1 MSEQTHQA
9 GSDQAGSDQASPDA
23 AVARPSRPG
32 WQWGVAGI
40 VLGAVIAS
48 TLILALAGPAPA
60 GAQEAAAEAAAAS
73 APPTDARPA
82 DETPAGTTTAGTA
95 SAFETPLDRQA
106 STGEIDVRATAV
118 PYRSDTFVIALPSGD
133 EAGHE
138 LEQKLRAVAG
148 SHVVYAWTVSGI
160 ANPEEFHADL
170 HGHSPPAPG
179 YHEASFRKGGGLA
192 DSGAFT
198 VPFDGIHGWLFKNDS
213 AGPATV
219 TLTVAG
225 FYTPLSAQELADIET
240 AIEALAA
247 G

>member
-1 MSEQTHQA
+1 MSEQAPPA
-9 GSDQAGSDQASPDA
+9 GSDAAGHRA
-23 AVARPSRPG
+23 ARPG
-32 WQWGVAGI
+32 WQWGVGGI
-40 VLGAVIAS
+40 VLGAVIAL
-48 TLILALAGPAPA
+48 TLTLALARPAPA
-60 GAQEAAAEAAAAS
+60 DAPSVTAGASPASAAATNAPDTATAAS
-73 APPTDARPA
+73 D
-82 DETPAGTTTAGTA
+82 
-95 SAFETPLDRQA
+95 FETPLDRQA
-106 STGEIDVRATAV
+106 STGEIDVQAATL

-148 SHVVYAWTVSGI
+148 SPVAYTWTVAGI
-160 ANPEEFHADL
+160 SNPEEFHADL

-179 YHEASFRKGGGLA
+179 YHEASFRKGGGLS

-219 TLTVAG
+219 TLTVSG
-225 FYTPLSAQELADIET
+225 FYTPLSAEELAEIET
-240 AIEALAA
+240 AIEALPA